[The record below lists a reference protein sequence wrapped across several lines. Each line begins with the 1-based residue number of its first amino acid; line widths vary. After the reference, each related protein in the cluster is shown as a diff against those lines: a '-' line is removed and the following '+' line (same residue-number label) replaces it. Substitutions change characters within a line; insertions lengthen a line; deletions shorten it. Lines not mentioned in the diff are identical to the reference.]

1 MILWDKTDLNHEQLN
16 AISET
21 DNVYLVA
28 CPGSGK
34 TRTLTYKIAKE
45 LIALESNKVWVVA
58 ITYTNRAADEI
69 RERIEL
75 LGVDISQLWIGTI
88 HAFCLEWIIKPYASV
103 HPRLVSGFR
112 VIDSYDT
119 EQILDELCKPYASQK
134 VSHYDCNYYYTT
146 QGIVYSCEA
155 GKQPVVGGVIE
166 QYEAILAANNQI
178 NFEQILLY
186 SYQILRNFPQVARTL
201 SNLISYILIDEF
213 QDTREIQYAIFCDLI
228 KSNSEKVK
236 VFIVGDPN
244 QAIFGSLGGYAI
256 SLKEL
261 EERTNQSFKLL
272 GLTKNYRSSK
282 KIVSHFSHYRVFPSD
297 IIASGEHSDYPS
309 IVSYDK
315 SIYKQELAA
324 SLARLIRY
332 HIESEGIKENE
343 VCIIAP
349 WWIHI
354 GSMTRALS
362 SLLPEYSFNGPG
374 LTPFS
379 RDEDNFWYKLS
390 RLLLTEPS
398 PALYL
403 RRLRWAN
410 DILEL
415 LLEYDVSVKMTKSK
429 ELLRLL
435 NTINIK
441 IVDGLQYLHEA
452 FDMIAE
458 GMGLE
463 YRYSDILNEHHDAFF
478 ASARNRIGKIQ
489 KENAE
494 YAGSIADFRN
504 AYKKKSGITVS
515 TIHGIKGAEFDV
527 VLAYGL
533 LQDIVP
539 HFTDKEPHSAHK
551 LIYVIGSRAR
561 KHLYLFSEKGRGNR
575 NFPKRA
581 TNILSDH
588 NFNYDRNVFSS

>member
-1 MILWDKTDLNHEQLN
+1 MLLWDETDLNDEQLN
-16 AISET
+16 AISVP

-45 LIALESNKVWVVA
+45 LIALESNKIWVVA

-103 HPRLVSGFR
+103 HPRLESGFR

-119 EQILDELCKPYASQK
+119 EQLLDELCKPYACQK

-146 QGIVYSCEA
+146 QGIVYSCGTE
-155 GKQPVVGGVIE
+155 KQAYVAKVIE

-178 NFEQILLY
+178 DFEQILLY
-186 SYQILRNFPQVARTL
+186 SYQILRKLPQVAKTL

-213 QDTREIQYAIFCDLI
+213 QDTREIQYAIFGDLL
-228 KSNSEKVK
+228 KSNREKVK
-236 VFIVGDPN
+236 AFIVGDPN

-261 EERTNQSFKLL
+261 EKRTNQSFKLL

-282 KIVSHFSHYRVFPSD
+282 KIVSHFSHYRVFPSN
-297 IIASGEHSDYPS
+297 IVASGEHSDFPS
-309 IVSYDK
+309 IVHYNK
-315 SIYKQELAA
+315 NLQKQDLATK
-324 SLARLIRY
+324 LAQLIRY
-332 HIESEGIKENE
+332 HIESEGIKKSEI
-343 VCIIAP
+343 CIIAP

-390 RLLLTEPS
+390 RLFLTEPS
-398 PALYL
+398 PALYY

-415 LLEYDVSVKMTKSK
+415 LREYDASVKITKSK

-435 NTINIK
+435 NAIK
-441 IVDGLQYLHEA
+441 ITTIDGLQYLHEA
-452 FDMIAE
+452 FDLLAE

-463 YRYSDILNEHHDAFF
+463 YKCSNILNEHHDAFF
-478 ASARNRIGKIQ
+478 ASARNRIEKIQ

-494 YAGSIADFRN
+494 YAGSIVDFRN
-504 AYKKKSGITVS
+504 AYKKKTGITVS

-539 HFTDKEPHSAHK
+539 HFTDKDRYSAHK

-561 KHLYLFSEKGRGNR
+561 KHLYLFSEKGRGHR
-575 NFPKRA
+575 NYPKRA
-581 TNILSDH
+581 TDILSAH
-588 NFNYDRNVFSS
+588 NFNYDRDVCSF